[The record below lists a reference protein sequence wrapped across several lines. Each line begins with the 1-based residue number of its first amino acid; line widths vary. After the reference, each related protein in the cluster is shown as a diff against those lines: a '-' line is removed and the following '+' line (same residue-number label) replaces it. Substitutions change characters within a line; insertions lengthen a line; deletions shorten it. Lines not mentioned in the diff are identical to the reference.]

1 MWLPPIM
8 AFLFSLPDPTACRST
23 YLDRCK
29 LALCDR
35 AVLVRHLLL
44 YPAPQPGDSR
54 APLPC
59 AVASCLLRTHLGR
72 RRSGQ
77 ERVKTHPGYTCST
90 TGWQEGTSSS
100 ISCRVCLVQHS
111 VSKWVEQISSPS
123 RLQSFSKGLLKKF
136 IIPNPYLDKSLSQL
150 TCKSW
155 RYGWQHPGQIQW
167 SSFSCNCPGTP
178 LP

>member
-8 AFLFSLPDPTACRST
+8 AFLFSLPDPTSCRST
-23 YLDRCK
+23 YLHRCK

-35 AVLVRHLLL
+35 VVLVRHLLL

-54 APLPC
+54 ALLPC
-59 AVASCLLRTHLGR
+59 GVASCLLRTHLGR

-77 ERVKTHPGYTCST
+77 ERVKTHPDYTCST

-100 ISCRVCLVQHS
+100 TSCRTCLVQHS

-123 RLQSFSKGLLKKF
+123 TLQSFSKGLLKMF
-136 IIPNPYLDKSLSQL
+136 IIPNPLILTNLSANWPANPERMAVMAERAFN
-150 TCKSW
+150 K
-155 RYGWQHPGQIQW
+155 RYD
-167 SSFSCNCPGTP
+167 NR
-178 LP
+178 